1 MFIVFII
8 IVCFCV
14 FLYRKNKNGTLN
26 VCSISENG
34 LFKRLF
40 ILPVIQVI
48 ASLLALLYSKSA
60 IYMCTYKATDDVRK
74 SLESNWGIFG
84 SWGADA
90 IDEFLYSGIG
100 QILSPATFICNF
112 TQILLGLIVIF
123 IIAQF
128 YYIKKRKYSANVFV
142 IISVAISTCVLYC
155 MWNAVY
161 CSEWATSYHVNAL
174 SFGLLGK
181 DDISGKATEQ
191 TITIFAILAVTH
203 YFYHRWIHFY
213 YGITPKENEA
223 STANRQLSNNESK
236 TINETVVPIPN
247 PANLN
252 TEKQAHSQDRLDSSV
267 LKENNSSQEKSGT
280 SDSSCSNNEKDIC
293 NNKDFDTKKY
303 QKGSVDNFSKYKY
316 LITSGIVII
325 FVVLFYSAVKMRKS
339 YIPNDNVDL
348 AAYDSTAVDTSD
360 IFAADSAAITEY
372 NIEVVKPKN
381 FIYARLD
388 SLYKKGTP
396 VDFHHFINE
405 PNIQKQITNKYS
417 EKFLDILKQLNEYYE
432 DIHREDSQYVLRTG
446 EWVND
451 YYDYVGVHAVA
462 DSFSIELI
470 KESIPI
476 KADGEGDYEKIES
489 LAVTIDQII
498 DSYNNSVRSNPYEGK
513 TIIVE
518 AQMDKIKKSTRDD
531 FMYLLKYEI
540 LTFSDALFYSNSQLF
555 TKFDYPKTIY
565 VQAKFKGRYLTES
578 FGDEGRYNYVF
589 TNVVPLFWYK

>member
-26 VCSISENG
+26 VCSIPENG

-40 ILPVIQVI
+40 ILPIIQVF
-48 ASLLALLYSKSA
+48 ASLLALLNSKLA
-60 IYMCTYKATDDVRK
+60 IYSCTYKATDDVRN

-142 IISVAISTCVLYC
+142 IISIAISTCVLYC
-155 MWNAVY
+155 MWNALF

-174 SFGLLGK
+174 SFGLLGNK
-181 DDISGKATEQ
+181 DISGEATEQ
-191 TITIFAILAVTH
+191 TMPMFAILAVSH
-203 YFYHRWIHFY
+203 YFYYRWIHFL
-213 YGITPKENEA
+213 YGINPKENEA
-223 STANRQLSNNESK
+223 STSNRQLSNNESK

-247 PANLN
+247 PVNLD
-252 TEKQAHSQDRLDSSV
+252 TEKQALSQDIYDSSA
-267 LKENNSSQEKSGT
+267 LMETNSSQEKSET

-293 NNKDFDTKKY
+293 NNKDFDTEEY
-303 QKGSVDNFSKYKY
+303 QKNSTDIFSKYKY

-325 FVVLFYSAVKMRKS
+325 FVVVFYSAVKMKQS

-348 AAYDSTAVDTSD
+348 AAYDSTAVDTL
-360 IFAADSAAITEY
+360 AADSAAITEY
-372 NIEVVKPKN
+372 DIEVIKPKN
-381 FIYARLD
+381 FIYAFLD
-388 SLYKKGTP
+388 STYKIRRS
-396 VDFHHFINE
+396 VNFHKFIDE
-405 PNIQKQITNKYS
+405 PNIQKQIINRYS
-417 EKFLDILKQLNEYYE
+417 EKFLKKLKQIKEHWEYVH
-432 DIHREDSQYVLRTG
+432 IEDSQYVLQMG
-446 EWVND
+446 DSEND
-451 YYDYVGVHAVA
+451 YYNLVIFHAVA

-470 KESIPI
+470 KNNIPI
-476 KADGEGDYEKIES
+476 KADGEENYEYIES
-489 LAVTIDQII
+489 QAVTINQII
-498 DSYNNSVRSNPYEGK
+498 DSYNNSVRSNPYEGER
-513 TIIVE
+513 IIVE
-518 AQMDKIKKSTRDD
+518 AQMDKIKSSTRDD
-531 FMYLLKYEI
+531 FMYLLKSEI
-540 LTFSDALFYSNSQLF
+540 LSFSDALFYSNSQLF
-555 TKFDYPKTIY
+555 TELEYPKTIY
-565 VQAKFKGRYLTES
+565 VEATFKGRYLTET

-589 TNVVPLFWYK
+589 TNVVPLCWYK